1 VTFPAGATDF
11 LETTQLQRDPAGR
24 IFTKDQ
30 WGGYLIYRFAGRAKV
45 FMDGRSDFYGK
56 DLLETYAQITEVKP
70 GWDTALKK
78 YDVRFVL
85 VPPDNALSSVL
96 QLSPGWKRIYSDR
109 VASVFERVS

>member
-1 VTFPAGATDF
+1 MSSHSESIIREP
-11 LETTQLQRDPAGR
+11 
-24 IFTKDQ
+24 
-30 WGGYLIYRFAGRAKV
+30 LITGNNI
-45 FMDGRSDFYGK
+45 
-56 DLLETYAQITEVKP
+56 TYAQITEVKP

-85 VPPDNALSSVL
+85 VPPDDALSSVL